1 MPPPKHIPRVSYGKI
16 TRPNCVHQCDIM
28 FLTHDYYKGK
38 TYKAVL
44 NIIDC
49 ASRYKASVPLTS
61 KKSSEVAKAFK
72 RKYGDRNDPLTW
84 PKLLQC
90 DNGREWMDETSRLMQ
105 EHNVTIRVIGPYSHR
120 GNGMVERFNKTEGE
134 MLYKIQYAVESISSD
149 PRLIRTWVRHLP
161 KVVDYLNNYPTRLIR
176 APGTSKWGLAPSEA
190 ILLEEVE
197 SKPSISSKRPIGKDE
212 ITLKK
217 GDSVCYLLANAEWEG
232 GMENQKRA
240 TDPTYSPSI
249 HKIRKIVV
257 SKKEP
262 VLYYLGSDDDEFTP
276 KRGFV
281 REELMH
287 FEFDHAKDYA
297 RRRGGQCLGRTGQI
311 NGHDVY
317 LWSCENGVH
326 QWEYPLKYIM
336 KKFEWCPLC
345 HHTQERKCRYIFE
358 DLLGKKFPPC
368 RAKFLDGLHLDGY
381 NEELRLAFEY
391 HGPQHYHHN
400 SLYHRENETLEIQ
413 KIRDQKKR
421 DICKKQNICLIEI
434 PYTADLLSHIRH
446 TLIEKGFLPKQ

>member
-1 MPPPKHIPRVSYGKI
+1 
-16 TRPNCVHQCDIM
+16 
-28 FLTHDYYKGK
+28 
-38 TYKAVL
+38 
-44 NIIDC
+44 
-49 ASRYKASVPLTS
+49 
-61 KKSSEVAKAFK
+61 
-72 RKYGDRNDPLTW
+72 
-84 PKLLQC
+84 
-90 DNGREWMDETSRLMQ
+90 
-105 EHNVTIRVIGPYSHR
+105 
-120 GNGMVERFNKTEGE
+120 MVERFNKTEGE

-149 PRLIRTWVRHLP
+149 PRLIRVWVRHLP

-176 APGTSKWGLAPSEA
+176 ALGTSKWGLAPSEA

-217 GDSVCYLLANAEWEG
+217 GDSVRYLLANAEWEG
-232 GMENQKRA
+232 GIENQKRA

-262 VLYYLGSDDDEFTP
+262 VLYYLGSDDDEFAL

-287 FEFDHAKDYA
+287 LTRDPELPPQRILSVNFVYISPINSEFDHTKDYA

-311 NGHDVY
+311 NSHDVY

-358 DLLGKKFPPC
+358 DLLGKKFPPY
-368 RAKFLDGLHLDGY
+368 RTKFLDGLHLDGY

-391 HGPQHYHHN
+391 QGLHHYHHN
-400 SLYHRENETLEIQ
+400 RLYHRENESLETQ
-413 KIRDQKKR
+413 KIRDKKKR
-421 DICKKQNICLIEI
+421 DICKDQGICLIEV
-434 PYTADLLSHIRH
+434 PYTADLLSYIRH
-446 TLIEKGFLPKQ
+446 TL